1 MCYQTTSFFKEINM
15 EETTALSLAFENTH
29 RLDQESVIV
38 RYNQIFTLLA
48 LNVKDNASINLLLNN
63 LFDYITFV
71 LVFKFDDVGDTIAM
85 LLHDALNSV
94 YLSKDVEYFREKI
107 PASIEYLQAFEGFK
121 REIADKNSSIADDE

>member
-1 MCYQTTSFFKEINM
+1 M

-85 LLHDALNSV
+85 LLHDALDSV
-94 YLSKDVEYFREKI
+94 YLSKDAEYFREKI

-121 REIADKNSSIADDE
+121 REIADKNSSIADNE